1 MDQIVSKSSTLRA
14 LILTMAISITLLYS
28 LPFLYLILTSLKA
41 PIEAIAVPPTILPEM
56 WSIENYSNAWSKPGV
71 LASISNSLQIAL
83 ISTVLSVGLGL
94 PASYAAVRFGSFV
107 TRNFLLAALIVRM
120 IPPIVIGAPLV
131 NWFAQLG
138 IFDTTFAVAL
148 AHTTIAL
155 PLVIWL
161 MAGFFDA
168 VPIDIE
174 EAALIDGC
182 SRISAFVK
190 VVLPV
195 TLGGV
200 SVAAMFAFL
209 SSWNEFIMSLLLT
222 STNAQTTPIA
232 IANFQTQFGLDWG
245 SMTAL
250 AVIYS
255 TPVILLT
262 FGLQRFIIS
271 GLTLGAV
278 KG

>member
-1 MDQIVSKSSTLRA
+1 MDQIISKSKSFRFF
-14 LILTMAISITLLYS
+14 ILSVAVIITFLYS

-41 PIEAIAVPPTILPEM
+41 PIEAISVPPTIFPQA
-56 WSIENYSNAWSKPGV
+56 WSLENYTNAWNKPGV
-71 LASISNSLQIAL
+71 LASIGNSVQIAVM
-83 ISTVLSVGLGL
+83 STVLSVVLGL
-94 PASYAAVRFGSFV
+94 PASYAAVRFGNFV
-107 TRNFLLAALIVRM
+107 TRNFLLAALVVRM

-138 IFDTTFAVAL
+138 ILDTTFAVAL

-161 MAGFFDA
+161 MAGFFEA

-182 SRISAFVK
+182 SRITAFVR

-222 STNAQTTPIA
+222 SSKAQTTPIA

-245 SMTAL
+245 SMTAI

-271 GLTLGAV
+271 GITLGAV